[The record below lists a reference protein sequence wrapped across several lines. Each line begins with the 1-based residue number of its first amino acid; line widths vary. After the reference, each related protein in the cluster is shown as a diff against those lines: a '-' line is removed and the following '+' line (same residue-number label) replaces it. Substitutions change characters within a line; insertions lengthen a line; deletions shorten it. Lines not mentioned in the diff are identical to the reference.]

1 VIKLVPVKNRM
12 LKTGV
17 FLKRQLTV
25 FKNQFSGDTQ
35 KVREK
40 LIEKLDYLAGLAA
53 DKADDNRLTMK
64 QRQRWAEIAGSLS
77 RAVGYISKQYDEML
91 IKAKLADLEK
101 QMKEAFGDEESH

>member
-1 VIKLVPVKNRM
+1 M

-77 RAVGYISKQYDEML
+77 RAVGYIANQYDTMRIE
-91 IKAKLADLEK
+91 AKL
-101 QMKEAFGDEESH
+101 KELRELFDKEFGEESPSGGHS